1 MVTRHKRSTA
11 AGVGLILLALSAC
24 GTGMPEGRSDI
35 AAEAGA
41 ITLSPDRL
49 AAWISLNPSG
59 QATIRAA
66 EFAALVWVD
75 YALLAQAI
83 EQGLSLSDSATAAT
97 ALGPD
102 IILQQLRDWHD
113 TLVSRRPRVAADRA
127 DSIYAGERRVFQ
139 HILLRIPDANDAGTV
154 AATRQRAESLIAVAQ
169 SGADFAELA
178 REHSEDASTAESGY
192 LPIVGRGVLAPEF
205 ERNAWRIEPGQVG
218 GAGSRLGLHVVRRP
232 PLEEVR
238 DRLTA
243 YAESLATRRADSV
256 YTDGLRTGQALA
268 VSSEAVPA
276 LRRFFATHAGRAN
289 GDVGLAT
296 WDGGS
301 LSLLEAAPWI
311 DALPPRA
318 YLDLRGA
325 SDVALEG
332 FVRDIATQFLI
343 LDEAREAGIGLQ
355 GGQWTGLYDGYR
367 RGLRESLAL
376 LGLSDSTSSLPTGEG
391 AGRVNALLEAFARDQ
406 TRWSPLP
413 SALAAYL
420 RATLGFQLHRAG
432 LERSVS
438 LATDLISTRDTLIRP
453 SENPPGGTDTAP
465 PVQ

>member
-1 MVTRHKRSTA
+1 MATRHKRITA
-11 AGVGLILLALSAC
+11 RGATLLLLAFAAC

-35 AAEAGA
+35 AAEAGT
-41 ITLSPDRL
+41 ITLTPDRL

-83 EQGLSLSDSATAAT
+83 EQGLPLSDSATAT
-97 ALGPD
+97 IALEPD

-113 TLVSRRPRVAADRA
+113 TLVSRRPRIAADRA
-127 DSIYAGERRVFQ
+127 DSLYASDRRVLQ
-139 HILLRIPDANDAGTV
+139 HILLRVDDPNDAGRIGE
-154 AATRQRAESLIAVAQ
+154 TRAKAESLVAVAR
-169 SGADFAELA
+169 SGADFSELA
-178 REHSEDASTAESGY
+178 REHSQDASTAENGY

-205 ERNAWRIEPGQVG
+205 ERTAWRIGPGEVG
-218 GAGSRLGLHVVRRP
+218 GAGSRLGFHVVRRP

-243 YAESLATRRADSV
+243 YAESLATQRADSV
-256 YTDGLRTGQALA
+256 YTTGLRIRKALTVTPEA
-268 VSSEAVPA
+268 VSA
-276 LRRFFATHAGRAN
+276 LRRFFAAHEGRTD
-289 GDVGLAT
+289 GDLLAT
-296 WDGGS
+296 WDGGA
-301 LSLLEAAPWI
+301 LSLDQAASWI

-325 SDVALEG
+325 SDVALEA
-332 FVRDIATQFLI
+332 FVRDIATQYLI
-343 LDEAREAGIGLQ
+343 LGEANEGGVRLL
-355 GGQWTGLYDGYR
+355 GGQQAGLFDGYR

-376 LGLSDSTSSLPTGEG
+376 LGLTDSTTSLPAGEG
-391 AGRVNALLEAFARDQ
+391 AGRVNALMEAFARDQ

-438 LATDLISTRDTLIRP
+438 LATDLITAQVTPLTAPEDAPGARDTT
-453 SENPPGGTDTAP
+453 PPLP
-465 PVQ
+465 

>member
-1 MVTRHKRSTA
+1 MATRHKRSTA

-24 GTGMPEGRSDI
+24 GTGLPEGRSDI

-49 AAWISLNPSG
+49 AAWVSLNPSG

-75 YALLAQAI
+75 YALLAQTI
-83 EQGLSLSDSATAAT
+83 EQGLLLSDSATAAT

-102 IILQQLRDWHD
+102 VILQQLRDWHD
-113 TLVSRRPRVAADRA
+113 TLVSRRPRVSADRA
-127 DSIYAGERRVFQ
+127 DSLYAGDRRLLQ
-139 HILLRIPDANDAGTV
+139 HILLRVPDANDPGSV
-154 AATRQRAESLIAVAQ
+154 GAARQKAESLIAVAQ
-169 SGADFAELA
+169 SGVDFAELA
-178 REHSEDASTAESGY
+178 REHSEDASTAETGY

-205 ERNAWRIEPGQVG
+205 ERTAWRIGPGQVG
-218 GAGSRLGLHVVRRP
+218 GAGSRLGFHVVRRP

-238 DRLTA
+238 DRFTA
-243 YAESLATRRADSV
+243 HAESLATQRADSA
-256 YTDGLRTGQALA
+256 YTTGLRMRRALA
-268 VSSEAVPA
+268 VTPEAVPA
-276 LRRFFATHAGRAN
+276 LRIFFTNQTGRAN
-289 GDVGLAT
+289 ADVGLAT
-296 WDGGS
+296 WEGGS
-301 LSLLEAAPWI
+301 LSLIETRPWI

-332 FVRDIATQFLI
+332 FVRDIATQYLI
-343 LDEAREAGIGLQ
+343 LGEAREAGISLQ

-376 LGLSDSTSSLPTGEG
+376 LGLSDSTSSLPSGEG

-438 LATDLISTRDTLIRP
+438 MATDLIATQGTLIRP
-453 SENPPGGTDTAP
+453 PEDAPGGTDTVP